1 MNGERSLVKYYLDE
15 DISPKVA
22 EILRKYAVNVM
33 SAHEVGMT
41 QALDREQLEYAV
53 SENRTLVTRNRD
65 DFIRLT
71 VQFFN
76 ELRPHCGVLI
86 VPHTI
91 PGDRFSLVAEALKDY
106 ATKHPSGMEPYTID
120 FVDL

>member
-1 MNGERSLVKYYLDE
+1 VNGERSLVKYYLDE

>member
-1 MNGERSLVKYYLDE
+1 MKYYLDE

-22 EILRKYAVNVM
+22 KILRKHQVDVV
-33 SAHEVGMT
+33 STHEVDMT
-41 QALDREQLEYAV
+41 QALDREQLEYAA
-53 SENRTLVTRNRD
+53 SEGRAIVTRNRD

-76 ELRPHCGVLI
+76 ELRPHRGVLI

-91 PGDRFSLVAEALKDY
+91 PADKFSLIAEALKKY
-106 ATKHPSGMEPYTID
+106 ASKHPSGMEPYTID
-120 FVDL
+120 FLEL

>member
-1 MNGERSLVKYYLDE
+1 MKYYLDE
-15 DISPKVA
+15 DISPKIA
-22 EILRKYAVNVM
+22 EILRKYQVDVV
-33 SAHEVGMT
+33 STHEMNMT
-41 QALDREQLEYAV
+41 QALDREQLEYAA
-53 SENRTLVTRNRD
+53 SEGRSIVTRNRD

-91 PGDRFSLVAEALKDY
+91 LGDKFSLIAKALKKY
-106 ATKHPSGMEPYTID
+106 ASKHPQGMEPYTID
-120 FVDL
+120 FLEP